1 MSFLTAINKLTATL
15 TFIQLYDDEVEDDSQ
30 AQSLVDFVTMGL
42 TDNVDRKVYKLK
54 LTGLAKLKPVSCDTY
69 DDNINTFPEKSRH
82 PWIKVVN
89 GEIPS
94 LNSLNFE
101 KDTSKYQKGYLNS
114 MINERIV
121 EFSLDSKN
129 LS

>member
-1 MSFLTAINKLTATL
+1 MSFLTSINKSTATL

-30 AQSLVDFVTMGL
+30 AQSLIDFVTMGL

-54 LTGLAKLKPVSCDTY
+54 LTGLGKLKPVSCDTY
-69 DDNINTFPEKSRH
+69 DDNINTFPEKSKQ